1 MSSWD
6 IIAGTVKPEGPLY
19 DDNGAYSGMMAAEL
33 IARGGGALEIVS
45 PERMFAP
52 EVAGMNHV
60 PYATAFAEH
69 NVRVTI
75 NTRVKSVR
83 RECNGL
89 VATLGSDF
97 SDKAT
102 IKGRVAPLVVEH
114 GTVPMDD
121 LYRELKPLSRKLGGV
136 DYKALLR
143 GENPTPQKNLDARFD
158 MFRIGD
164 AVASRNIHAGIYDAQ
179 RDGVLV

>member
-1 MSSWD
+1 
-6 IIAGTVKPEGPLY
+6 
-19 DDNGAYSGMMAAEL
+19 
-33 IARGGGALEIVS
+33 
-45 PERMFAP
+45 
-52 EVAGMNHV
+52 MNHV

-75 NTRVKSVR
+75 NTRLKSVR

-97 SDKAT
+97 LDKAT
-102 IKGRVAPLVVEH
+102 IKGRVAQVVVEH

-143 GENPTPQKNLDARFD
+143 GENTTPQKTSMPASTCSASAMPPPAATSTRAFTMPTRRSARLTQSQGGGAWH
-158 MFRIGD
+158 R
-164 AVASRNIHAGIYDAQ
+164 RPLE
-179 RDGVLV
+179 GVLNSLECYDVTAAAVRYPAASAAPVQ

>member
-1 MSSWD
+1 
-6 IIAGTVKPEGPLY
+6 
-19 DDNGAYSGMMAAEL
+19 
-33 IARGGGALEIVS
+33 
-45 PERMFAP
+45 
-52 EVAGMNHV
+52 MNHV

-102 IKGRVAPLVVEH
+102 IKGRV
-114 GTVPMDD
+114 
-121 LYRELKPLSRKLGGV
+121 

-143 GENPTPQKNLDARFD
+143 GENTTPQKTS
-158 MFRIGD
+158 MP
-164 AVASRNIHAGIYDAQ
+164 ASTCSASAMPSPAATSMPASMMRCATACFSEQNE
-179 RDGVLV
+179 RR